1 MRSRPHPRCT
11 ESIAAVR
18 LRRTEPRAAAR
29 RAAGQR
35 AERPARGW
43 TQSLQRLA
51 ATAGLSAGR
60 LCGALLWGAL
70 LWGAVA
76 FTTVEAEA
84 ADPERVLRIATEGAY
99 PPFNYVDDD
108 GALAGFDVD
117 IAWALCAVIEV
128 DCVLVAEPWNSIIDG
143 LVEQRYD
150 AIVASMSVTEERKRQ
165 VAFTDKYYST
175 PMRFVAK
182 RDSFLRMEEVT
193 EQAIGA
199 QAETTSFDYLQ
210 DGHPFGENLHAF
222 ETMEEAYAALLAGEV
237 AAVLTDSLVAWDF
250 LKSDPGQ
257 AFSFVG
263 DPIYTDTEIAIA
275 VRKEDEALRQDINR
289 AITLLIID
297 GTYQEIN
304 QKYFPFS
311 IY

>member
-1 MRSRPHPRCT
+1 M
-11 ESIAAVR
+11 V
-18 LRRTEPRAAAR
+18 
-29 RAAGQR
+29 
-35 AERPARGW
+35 
-43 TQSLQRLA
+43 
-51 ATAGLSAGR
+51 
-60 LCGALLWGAL
+60 CGALISGAL
-70 LWGAVA
+70 ICGAVVA
-76 FTTVEAEA
+76 EAEA
-84 ADPERVLRIATEGAY
+84 AESERVLRIATEGAY
-99 PPFNYVDDD
+99 PPFNYLDDD

-128 DCVLVAEPWNSIIDG
+128 DCVLVAEPWNTIIDG

-150 AIVASMSVTEERKRQ
+150 AIVASMSVTEERKQQ

-182 RDSFLRMEEVT
+182 RDNFLRMEEV
-193 EQAIGA
+193 EGQPLGA

-210 DGHPFGENLHAF
+210 DGQPFGENLHAF

-263 DPIYTDTEIAIA
+263 EPIYTDTEIAIA
-275 VRKEDEALRQDINR
+275 VRKEDEELRQDINR
-289 AITLLIID
+289 AITLLIIE
-297 GTYQEIN
+297 GTYQDIN

>member
-1 MRSRPHPRCT
+1 MRSRGQLRAPDGIPSDGVSRALRYGRSRAT
-11 ESIAAVR
+11 GIVGAAILCLV
-18 LRRTEPRAAAR
+18 A
-29 RAAGQR
+29 
-35 AERPARGW
+35 
-43 TQSLQRLA
+43 LA
-51 ATAGLSAGR
+51 ASLFSTP
-60 LCGALLWGAL
+60 
-70 LWGAVA
+70 
-76 FTTVEAEA
+76 AEA
-84 ADPERVLRIATEGAY
+84 AEERRVEGSVLRIATEGAY
-99 PPFNYVDDD
+99 PPFNYLDET
-108 GALAGFDVD
+108 GALGGFDVD
-117 IAWALCAVIEV
+117 FTWALCAVMDVRCE
-128 DCVLVAEPWNSIIDG
+128 LVAEPWNTIIDG

-182 RDSFLRMEEVT
+182 RDSFVGTTDVKGRAV
-193 EQAIGA
+193 GA
-199 QAETTSFDYLQ
+199 QAETTSFDYLK
-210 DGHPFGENLHAF
+210 DGYPFGQSLHAF
-222 ETMEEAYAALLAGEV
+222 ETMEEAYAALLTGEV
-237 AAVLTDSLVAWDF
+237 EAVLTDSLVAWDF
-250 LKSDPGQ
+250 LKSEAGQ

-275 VRKEDEALRQDINR
+275 VRKEDEDLRQSINR

>member
-1 MRSRPHPRCT
+1 MRSRGQLRAPDGITFDGVSRALRYGRSRAT
-11 ESIAAVR
+11 GIVGAAILCLV
-18 LRRTEPRAAAR
+18 A
-29 RAAGQR
+29 
-35 AERPARGW
+35 
-43 TQSLQRLA
+43 LA
-51 ATAGLSAGR
+51 ASLFSKP
-60 LCGALLWGAL
+60 
-70 LWGAVA
+70 
-76 FTTVEAEA
+76 AEA
-84 ADPERVLRIATEGAY
+84 AEEGRVEGSVLRIATEGAY
-99 PPFNYVDDD
+99 PPFNYLDET
-108 GALAGFDVD
+108 GALGGFDVD
-117 IAWALCAVIEV
+117 FTWALCAVMEV
-128 DCVLVAEPWNSIIDG
+128 RCELVAEPWNTIIDG

-182 RDSFLRMEEVT
+182 RDSFVGTTDVKGRSV
-193 EQAIGA
+193 GA
-199 QAETTSFDYLQ
+199 QAETTSFDYLK
-210 DGHPFGENLHAF
+210 DGYPFGQSLHAF
-222 ETMEEAYAALLAGEV
+222 ETMEEAYAALLTGEV
-237 AAVLTDSLVAWDF
+237 EAVLTDSLVAWDF
-250 LKSDPGQ
+250 LKSEAGQ

-275 VRKEDEALRQDINR
+275 VRKEDEDLRQSINR